1 MQYSG
6 KVTICGVDTSK
17 LPRLSARE
25 SEEMLKRIQAGD
37 QRAQELF
44 LYANLRLVL
53 SVVQRFTGRS
63 GAPDDLFQVG
73 CVGLIKAVRNFD
85 LGHNVKFST
94 YAVPMIIGE
103 IRRFLR
109 DNNCVRVSRSMRD
122 LAYKAMQARETL
134 AAQNQREVTNAEI
147 ATYLNVPLPE
157 VERAMEA
164 VTEPVSLFE
173 PLFGDGGEQLSVMDQ
188 LSDPADGESK
198 WSEHLAL
205 REALTKLE
213 KREYNIIRM
222 RYFLGKTQMEIA
234 GEIGI
239 SQAQVS
245 RLEKSAL
252 DRMRKFM

>member
-1 MQYSG
+1 M
-6 KVTICGVDTSK
+6 
-17 LPRLSARE
+17 
-25 SEEMLKRIQAGD
+25 
-37 QRAQELF
+37 
-44 LYANLRLVL
+44 
-53 SVVQRFTGRS
+53 
-63 GAPDDLFQVG
+63 
-73 CVGLIKAVRNFD
+73 
-85 LGHNVKFST
+85 
-94 YAVPMIIGE
+94 
-103 IRRFLR
+103 R

-147 ATYLNVPLPE
+147 AAYLNVPLPE

-213 KREYNIIRM
+213 KR
-222 RYFLGKTQMEIA
+222 
-234 GEIGI
+234 
-239 SQAQVS
+239 
-245 RLEKSAL
+245 
-252 DRMRKFM
+252 D